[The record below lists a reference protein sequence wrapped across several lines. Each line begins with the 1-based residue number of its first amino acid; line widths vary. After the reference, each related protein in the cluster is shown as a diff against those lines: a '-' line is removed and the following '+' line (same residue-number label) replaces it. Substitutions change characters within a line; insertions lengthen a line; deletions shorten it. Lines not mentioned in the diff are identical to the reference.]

1 MTDNLY
7 AIKDELSGYGSPVP
21 IKDEPQ
27 AIRWWRNMLVD
38 NRLMANS
45 PKDFSLWQ
53 IGLFDTETGIVTP
66 IEHKLIE
73 RGKET
78 S

>member
-1 MTDNLY
+1 MIDNLY

-21 IKDEPQ
+21 IPDEAQ
-27 AIRWWRNMLVD
+27 ALRWWHNMLTD
-38 NRLMANS
+38 NRLMASS

-53 IGLFDTETGIVTP
+53 IGIWNTETGEIKP

-73 RGKET
+73 RGKENA
-78 S
+78 